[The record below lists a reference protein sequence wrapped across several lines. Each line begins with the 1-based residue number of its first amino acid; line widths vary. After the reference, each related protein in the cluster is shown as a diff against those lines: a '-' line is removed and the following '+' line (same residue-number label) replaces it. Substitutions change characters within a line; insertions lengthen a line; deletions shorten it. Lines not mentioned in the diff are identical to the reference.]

1 MKILSASEI
10 EITKQTILLTKSY
23 SVIDILTLTAR
34 LSQLLTLDS
43 GALAFSRNV
52 SWTCKRRFVYTCNSR
67 DRIL

>member
-43 GALAFSRNV
+43 GALAEM
-52 SWTCKRRFVYTCNSR
+52 
-67 DRIL
+67 

>member
-10 EITKQTILLTKSY
+10 EITKQTILATKSY

-43 GALAFSRNV
+43 GATAFSGNV
-52 SWTCKRRFVYTCNSR
+52 SRTCKHRFVYTCNSR